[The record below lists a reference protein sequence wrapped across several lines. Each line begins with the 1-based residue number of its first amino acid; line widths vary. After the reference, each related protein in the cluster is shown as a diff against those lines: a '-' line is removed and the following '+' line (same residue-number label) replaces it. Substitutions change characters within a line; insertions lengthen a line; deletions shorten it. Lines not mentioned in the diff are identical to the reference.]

1 MAWMRLEDA
10 VRDHPKILEAAA
22 DLSISKVQMIGHLV
36 LLWTWALRNAPDGD
50 LRGRSPRHI
59 ALVSEWAGDADAF
72 VGVLQRCRMLD
83 GNASDGTARVHDWM
97 EYAAQ
102 YREAQ
107 RKANTRDSQAAENK
121 EGSSS
126 PGMSGNVPESPR
138 RRRRRQETKTEQRRE
153 DRARTDATPAVEP
166 DAANDAP
173 APEAPRCP
181 SDASPVAEVEP
192 EADDAPQPRGEAFGA
207 KVAPPLP
214 VLVALVEPEP
224 EDEPAGERTSGAIS
238 DDAFGAAEVVEI
250 YNAHRPAWLPAFDP
264 DAEGDPVAKRRTLDD
279 VIDVIRSERSAFRA
293 ATREGAALARPG
305 LHTVEGW
312 LAFCARLAA
321 APPIASFTPVP
332 SLPAWVGGKSGERM
346 RGKLWSGAY
355 DDKHAPRETAMQRN
369 VREAMERAV
378 EARAEDPSW
387 VGLLGAGGSAGR

>member
-1 MAWMRLEDA
+1 
-10 VRDHPKILEAAA
+10 
-22 DLSISKVQMIGHLV
+22 
-36 LLWTWALRNAPDGD
+36 
-50 LRGRSPRHI
+50 
-59 ALVSEWAGDADAF
+59 
-72 VGVLQRCRMLD
+72 
-83 GNASDGTARVHDWM
+83 
-97 EYAAQ
+97 
-102 YREAQ
+102 
-107 RKANTRDSQAAENK
+107 
-121 EGSSS
+121 
-126 PGMSGNVPESPR
+126 
-138 RRRRRQETKTEQRRE
+138 
-153 DRARTDATPAVEP
+153 
-166 DAANDAP
+166 
-173 APEAPRCP
+173 
-181 SDASPVAEVEP
+181 
-192 EADDAPQPRGEAFGA
+192 
-207 KVAPPLP
+207 

-224 EDEPAGERTSGAIS
+224 EDDPAGERTSGPIS
-238 DDAFGAAEVVEI
+238 DDAFGAAEVVEL

-279 VIDVIRSERSAFRA
+279 VVDVIRSERSAFRA

-378 EARAEDPSW
+378 EARAEEPSW

>member
-10 VRDHPKILEAAA
+10 VRDHPKIMEAAA
-22 DLSISKVQMIGHLV
+22 DLSIAKVQMIGHLV

-59 ALVSEWAGDADAF
+59 ALVCEWTGDADAF

-107 RKANTRDSQAAENK
+107 RKANTRDAQPSEDK
-121 EGSSS
+121 DGSSR
-126 PGMSGNVPESPR
+126 PGKSRTVQESPR
-138 RRRRRQETKTEQRRE
+138 RRRRRRETKTDPERE
-153 DRARTDATPAVEP
+153 DRARPDAAPAAEP
-166 DAANDAP
+166 DA
-173 APEAPRCP
+173 
-181 SDASPVAEVEP
+181 SDASATEAPPRPAGGLPVAKVEP
-192 EADDAPQPRGEAFGA
+192 EANDAPQPRGEASGA
-207 KVAPPLP
+207 KVAPPPP

-224 EDEPAGERTSGAIS
+224 EDDPAGERTSGPIS
-238 DDAFGAAEVVEI
+238 DDAFGAAEVVEL

-279 VIDVIRSERSAFRA
+279 VVDVIRSERSAFRA

-378 EARAEDPSW
+378 EARAEEPSW